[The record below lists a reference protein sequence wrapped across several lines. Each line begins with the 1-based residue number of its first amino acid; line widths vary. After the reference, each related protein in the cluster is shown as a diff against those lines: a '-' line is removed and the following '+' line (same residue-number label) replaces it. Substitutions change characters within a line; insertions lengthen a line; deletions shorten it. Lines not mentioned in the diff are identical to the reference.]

1 MILPPSLTFLGRELI
16 ALSLLEK
23 KKGRFIDLRLIG
35 WQINSKLIGVENFR
49 PKLGLN
55 WTDSSELVKLWGLT
69 YKAWKIRENC

>member
-55 WTDSSELVKLWGLT
+55 WTLVSSSSYGG
-69 YKAWKIRENC
+69 